1 MGIITV
7 LWEKWREFRRDF
19 IKISTANLIAPL
31 MYLIVFG
38 LGIKTEVNGVPYL
51 EFMIP
56 GVISLTSM
64 NASFNAIAQNM
75 NVQRLYEKAFDQV
88 IVSPTPLWQFIIG
101 QIIAGALRGIYA
113 ASIIILMVMPLNTG
127 IIINPLSIVV
137 LFLNG
142 AVFSALGV
150 VVSFVAKSHADVP
163 RFSNYIIM
171 PMAYLCNTF
180 FSVDKIPYGIGN
192 IISVLP
198 LSVTSKMVRNIAMGR
213 WPDTIGIFILC
224 LYLSI
229 MLLISFRYIYLKE
242 NM

>member
-19 IKISTANLIAPL
+19 LKITTANLIAPL

-38 LGIKTEVNGVPYL
+38 LGIKTEMNGIPYL
-51 EFMIP
+51 NFLIP

-88 IVSPTPLWQFIIG
+88 IISPTPLWQFIVG

-113 ASIIILMVMPLNTG
+113 AGIIILLILPMHTGICINALSIII
-127 IIINPLSIVV
+127 

-180 FSVDKIPYGIGN
+180 FSVERIPYGIGN
-192 IISVLP
+192 VISILP
-198 LSVTSKMVRNIAMGR
+198 LSVTSRMVRSISSGL
-213 WPDTIGIFILC
+213 WPGMTGVLIL
-224 LYLSI
+224 LAYLTI
-229 MLLISFRYIYLKE
+229 MLIISFRYVYLKE